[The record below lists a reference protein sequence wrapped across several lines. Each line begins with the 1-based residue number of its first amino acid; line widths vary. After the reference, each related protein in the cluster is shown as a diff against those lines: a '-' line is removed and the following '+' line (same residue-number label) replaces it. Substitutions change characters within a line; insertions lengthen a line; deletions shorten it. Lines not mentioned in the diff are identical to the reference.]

1 MSGREMRG
9 VRWERV
15 FDEDHLQLR
24 GGRNEGLERSG
35 LHDVEE
41 RFGQAGQT
49 ASHSG
54 EEGLRFRQVS
64 RQLLTGDASPGW

>member
-1 MSGREMRG
+1 MKIIYSYE
-9 VRWERV
+9 
-15 FDEDHLQLR
+15 
-24 GGRNEGLERSG
+24 GRNEGLESSV

-41 RFGQAGQT
+41 RFGQT

-64 RQLLTGDASPGW
+64 RQLMTGDASLGW

>member
-9 VRWERV
+9 GRWERV

-24 GGRNEGLERSG
+24 GGRNEGLESSV

-41 RFGQAGQT
+41 RFGQT

-54 EEGLRFRQVS
+54 EEGLRFHQVS
-64 RQLLTGDASPGW
+64 RQLMTGDASLGW

>member
-1 MSGREMRG
+1 MKIIYSYE
-9 VRWERV
+9 
-15 FDEDHLQLR
+15 
-24 GGRNEGLERSG
+24 GGRNEGLESSV

-54 EEGLRFRQVS
+54 EEGLRFRQVL